1 MNQSGEF
8 RYKNNNALYTGE
20 VDELIPVDSEVI
32 DYYVITYSF
41 EATDS
46 IVALTNIKVV
56 GNFEFTI
63 VEKNEETQDGPGS
76 AEQ

>member
-1 MNQSGEF
+1 M
-8 RYKNNNALYTGE
+8 
-20 VDELIPVDSEVI
+20 

>member
-1 MNQSGEF
+1 MQITEEID
-8 RYKNNNALYTGE
+8 LT
-20 VDELIPVDSEVI
+20 PVDSTEV

>member
-1 MNQSGEF
+1 MDENGTF
-8 RYKNNNALYTGE
+8 RNSETGE
-20 VDELIPVDSEVI
+20 KYEGEDKPTPVYTDEI